1 MNSISKIIKIG
12 VHSNKFKKNIKILV
26 VGLRVL
32 MTDGEKKYIMAI
44 GARIREI
51 RKSKNMAQKELA
63 YTCDLDI
70 STMNRIE
77 AGVYIPRI
85 TTLKTIA
92 HALEISIGEIVDL

>member
-1 MNSISKIIKIG
+1 
-12 VHSNKFKKNIKILV
+12 
-26 VGLRVL
+26 
-32 MTDGEKKYIMAI
+32 MTNEEKKYIKAI
-44 GARIREI
+44 GKRIKEI

-63 YTCDLDI
+63 YTCELDI

-92 HALEISIGEIVDL
+92 NALKISVGEIVDF